1 MLGPLQIE
9 LVEITQKED
18 GRGRRKREG
27 EEGMKNEE

>member
-18 GRGRRKREG
+18 GRRKREK